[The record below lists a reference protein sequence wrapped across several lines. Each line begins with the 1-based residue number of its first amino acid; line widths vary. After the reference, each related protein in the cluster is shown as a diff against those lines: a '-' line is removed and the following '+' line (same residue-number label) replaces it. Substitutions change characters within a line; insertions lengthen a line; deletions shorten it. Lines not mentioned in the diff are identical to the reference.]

1 MHRYRVSSS
10 EGLQQGFYDS
20 MIGVVAACLSSIIYG
35 LSSASNGIGVS
46 GVLGI
51 CVQPV
56 SIAID
61 TGWTQAL

>member
-1 MHRYRVSSS
+1 MVFFS
-10 EGLQQGFYDS
+10 EGFLAVW
-20 MIGVVAACLSSIIYG
+20 IGVVAACLSSIIYG
-35 LSSASNGIGVS
+35 LSSASSGIGSS